1 MDRRSKNR
9 KVYWFRV
16 FVGSFLGAGIGFT
29 VAAILIP
36 LDTTLM
42 DKAPAGV
49 IFALIVSIGST
60 LIDFTLNRDRKR
72 PKRSASNDL

>member
-1 MDRRSKNR
+1 MDRRGKNR
-9 KVYWFRV
+9 KAYWFRG

-72 PKRSASNDL
+72 PERRTTNDL